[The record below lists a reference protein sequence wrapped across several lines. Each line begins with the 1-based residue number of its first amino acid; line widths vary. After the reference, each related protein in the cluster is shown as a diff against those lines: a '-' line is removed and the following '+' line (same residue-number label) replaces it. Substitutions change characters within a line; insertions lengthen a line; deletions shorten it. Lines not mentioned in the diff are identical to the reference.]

1 MGSKIKDGTQ
11 VIVKWVMVASS
22 LFILY
27 TAGFGLLSALTQRSI
42 HWVFM
47 SFPIFL
53 LFPMLSKKK
62 ERVTFIDHALAV
74 AAVISGLYLTLTWG
88 DDPLRLNEPSAI
100 DTAMG
105 IVMIL
110 VVLEGSRRTIGMSL
124 TVIALLF
131 LAYAFLGPY
140 VPGAFRHKG
149 FDVVSLVSF
158 LYSTTEGI
166 FSLPMGTSATYIII
180 YVLFGAFLTQSGA
193 GKLFV
198 DLAHAATGRLRSGPA
213 QTAILSNALMG
224 IISGSPVANVVTTGA
239 FAIPLMKET
248 GYPMM
253 TAAALLAVA
262 ATGSMFTP
270 PVMGAGAFMIA
281 DYLSVP
287 YGEVVKAAVI
297 PAALF
302 YLSLVIFADVTAVR
316 SGLKGLRREEL
327 PDWKKAL
334 LQRGHLLIPII
345 SLVVFIVIGWSA
357 LKTAFWCVILM
368 LVLSWM
374 KPETRMGFRK
384 IVSALESGSR
394 DTIIIASACAV
405 SGIIVGTDAATGL
418 GVKLSSYLNALSGN
432 NPILA
437 LILTMAAALIL
448 GLSLPPT
455 PVYIIL
461 AALTIP
467 SLIAMGIA
475 PMAAHFFVFY
485 YASIGAITPP
495 VALSAYAA
503 SGIAK
508 TDPWMTG
515 WVACRMGLVSYIV
528 PFAFVLDS
536 ALILGGKGSLLEIL
550 YALISVAIGV
560 VVLCFGVEG
569 YFRRPLSLPTRICW
583 GFGGLGFMLPGLT
596 FKVIGCALAFM
607 GLLTMNLFPIRQLT
621 EKNKLE
627 SLEK

>member
-1 MGSKIKDGTQ
+1 MRDRVTAGVQ
-11 VIVKWVMVASS
+11 LLVKCVMVASS

-42 HWVFM
+42 HWIFM
-47 SFPIFL
+47 SVPIFL
-53 LFPMLSKKK
+53 LYPMLAKNKGK
-62 ERVTFIDHALAV
+62 TTWVDYLLAAGALA
-74 AAVISGLYLTLTWG
+74 SGLYVALTWEN
-88 DDPLRLNEPSAI
+88 DPLRLAEPSII

-105 IVMIL
+105 ILMLV

-131 LAYAFLGPY
+131 LAYAYLGPF
-140 VPGAFRHKG
+140 VPGPLRHKG
-149 FDVVSLVSF
+149 FDVASLVSF

-180 YVLFGAFLTQSGA
+180 YVLFGSFLTQSGA

-198 DLAHAATGRLRSGPA
+198 DLAHAATGRLRSGPG

-281 DYLSVP
+281 DYLGVA

-302 YLSLVIFADVTAVR
+302 YLSLVIFADVTAAR
-316 SGLKGLRREEL
+316 TGLRATPREDL
-327 PDWKKAL
+327 PDWKRSLAA
-334 LQRGHLLIPII
+334 RGHLLIPIVA
-345 SLVVFIVIGWSA
+345 LVVFIVQGWSA
-357 LKTAFWCVILM
+357 LKTAFWCILLM
-368 LVLSWM
+368 LVLSWI
-374 KPETRMGFRK
+374 KQETRMGFKK

-394 DTIIIASACAV
+394 DNIVIAAACAV
-405 SGIIVGTDAATGL
+405 SGIIVGADAMTGL
-418 GVKLSSYLNALSGN
+418 SVKLSSYLNALSGN
-432 NPILA
+432 SPVLA
-437 LILTMAAALIL
+437 LILTMVAALIL

-467 SLIAMGIA
+467 SLINMGIN

-485 YASIGAITPP
+485 YACIGAITPP
-495 VALSAYAA
+495 VALAAYAA

-508 TDPWMTG
+508 TDPWITG
-515 WVACRMGLVSYIV
+515 WVACRMGLVSYLV
-528 PFAFVLDS
+528 PFAFVLDPS
-536 ALILGGKGSLLEIL
+536 LCLGGKWTAAHLG
-550 YALISVAIGV
+550 YAVITSAAGV
-560 VVLCFGVEG
+560 VALCFGVEG
-569 YFRRPLSLPTRICW
+569 YFRKSLSLPARLLF
-583 GFGGLGFMLPGLT
+583 GLGGLGLMLPGPSL
-596 FKVIGCALAFM
+596 KLSGAGLIILAVAGIKIFS
-607 GLLTMNLFPIRQLT
+607 PKKT
-621 EKNKLE
+621 EVTINP
-627 SLEK
+627 

>member
-1 MGSKIKDGTQ
+1 
-11 VIVKWVMVASS
+11 
-22 LFILY
+22 
-27 TAGFGLLSALTQRSI
+27 
-42 HWVFM
+42 M

-53 LFPMLSKKK
+53 LYPMLSKYKVK
-62 ERVTFIDHALAV
+62 LTFLDYLLAA

-88 DDPLRLNEPSAI
+88 DDPLRLREPSVI

-105 IVMIL
+105 IVMII

-140 VPGAFRHKG
+140 IPGAFRHKG
-149 FDVVSLVSF
+149 FDVVGLVSF

-198 DLAHAATGRLRSGPA
+198 DLAHAATGRFRSGPA
-213 QTAILSNALMG
+213 QTTILSNALMG

-239 FAIPLMKET
+239 FAVPLMKET

-270 PVMGAGAFMIA
+270 PVMGAGAFIIA

-316 SGLKGLRREEL
+316 SGLKGLKREGL
-327 PDWKKAL
+327 PDWRKAL

-345 SLVVFIVIGWSA
+345 ALVVFIVIGWSA
-357 LKTAFWCVILM
+357 LKTAFWCILLM
-368 LVLSWM
+368 LVLSWI
-374 KPETRMGFRK
+374 KSETRMGFRK

-394 DTIIIASACAV
+394 DNIIIASACAV

-508 TDPWMTG
+508 TDPWITG

-528 PFAFVLDS
+528 PFAFVLNP
-536 ALILGGKGSLLEIL
+536 ALILGGKSSLLEIL
-550 YALISVAIGV
+550 YTLISAAIGV

-569 YFRRPLSLPTRICW
+569 YFRKPLSLPARICW
-583 GFGGLGFMLPGLT
+583 GFSGLGFMLPGLT
-596 FKVIGCALAFM
+596 FKLIGCALVFM
-607 GLLTMNLFPIRQLT
+607 GLLTMKLFPIQRLT
-621 EKNKLE
+621 EKKELGT
-627 SLEK
+627 LEK

>member
-1 MGSKIKDGTQ
+1 MENKVSRGIGIL
-11 VIVKWVMVASS
+11 VRWAMVASS

-53 LFPMLSKKK
+53 LFPVLSRKKGK
-62 ERVTFIDHALAV
+62 ITSIDYLLAAGALV
-74 AAVISGLYLTLTWG
+74 SGLYVALTWES
-88 DDPLRLNEPSAI
+88 DPLRLAEPTVI
-100 DTAMG
+100 DTVMG
-105 IVMIL
+105 IVMLI
-110 VVLEGSRRTIGMSL
+110 VVLEGSRRTIGLSL

-131 LAYAFLGPY
+131 LAYAYLGPF

-166 FSLPMGTSATYIII
+166 FSLPMGVSATYIII
-180 YVLFGAFLTQSGA
+180 YILFGSFLTQSGA
-193 GKLFV
+193 GRLFV

-213 QTAILSNALMG
+213 QTTILSNALMG

-281 DYLSVP
+281 DYLGVA

-302 YLSLVIFADVTAVR
+302 YLSLVIFADITAAR
-316 SGLKGLRREEL
+316 TGLKATRKEDL
-327 PDWKKAL
+327 PDWKRSLAA
-334 LQRGHLLIPII
+334 RGHLLIPIVA
-345 SLVVFIVIGWSA
+345 LVVFIVMGWSA
-357 LKTAFWCVILM
+357 LKTAFWCILLM
-368 LVLSWM
+368 LVLSWI
-374 KPETRMGFRK
+374 KPETRMRFNK
-384 IVSALESGSR
+384 IIAALETGSR
-394 DTIIIASACAV
+394 DNIVIAAACAV
-405 SGIIVGTDAATGL
+405 SGIIVGADAATGL
-418 GVKLSSYLNALSGN
+418 SVKLSSYLNALSGN
-432 NPILA
+432 NPVFA
-437 LILTMAAALIL
+437 LVLTMVAALIL

-467 SLIAMGIA
+467 SLINMGIN

-485 YASIGAITPP
+485 YACIGAITPP

-508 TDPWMTG
+508 TDPWITG

-528 PFAFVLDS
+528 PFAFVLDPS
-536 ALILGGKGSLLEIL
+536 ILLSTGGSIGAKVFAIL
-550 YALISVAIGV
+550 TAATGV
-560 VVLCFGVEG
+560 VALCFGVEG
-569 YFRRPLSLPTRICW
+569 YFRRPLPLLARLFLSL
-583 GFGGLGFMLPGLT
+583 GGLGLILPGLT
-596 FKVIGCALAFM
+596 IKMAGA
-607 GLLTMNLFPIRQLT
+607 GLILLSIFGLKFLSPKSATEEGNLG
-621 EKNKLE
+621 
-627 SLEK
+627 

>member
-1 MGSKIKDGTQ
+1 
-11 VIVKWVMVASS
+11 
-22 LFILY
+22 
-27 TAGFGLLSALTQRSI
+27 
-42 HWVFM
+42 
-47 SFPIFL
+47 
-53 LFPMLSKKK
+53 
-62 ERVTFIDHALAV
+62 
-74 AAVISGLYLTLTWG
+74 
-88 DDPLRLNEPSAI
+88 
-100 DTAMG
+100 
-105 IVMIL
+105 
-110 VVLEGSRRTIGMSL
+110 MSL

-140 VPGAFRHKG
+140 IPGAFRHKG
-149 FDVVSLVSF
+149 FDVVGLVSF

-198 DLAHAATGRLRSGPA
+198 DLAHAATGRFRSGPA
-213 QTAILSNALMG
+213 QTTILSNALMG

-239 FAIPLMKET
+239 FAVPLMKET

-270 PVMGAGAFMIA
+270 PVMGAGAFIIA

-316 SGLKGLRREEL
+316 SGLKGLKREGL
-327 PDWKKAL
+327 PDWRKAL

-345 SLVVFIVIGWSA
+345 ALVVFIVIGWSA
-357 LKTAFWCVILM
+357 LKTAFWCILLM
-368 LVLSWM
+368 LVLSWI
-374 KPETRMGFRK
+374 KSETRMGFRK

-394 DTIIIASACAV
+394 DNIIIASACAV

-508 TDPWMTG
+508 TDPWITG

-528 PFAFVLDS
+528 PFAFVLNP
-536 ALILGGKGSLLEIL
+536 ALILGGKSSLLEIL
-550 YALISVAIGV
+550 YTLISAAIGV

-569 YFRRPLSLPTRICW
+569 YFRKPLSLPARICW
-583 GFGGLGFMLPGLT
+583 GFSGLGFMLPGLT
-596 FKVIGCALAFM
+596 FKLIGCALVFM
-607 GLLTMNLFPIRQLT
+607 GLLTMKLFPIQRLT
-621 EKNKLE
+621 EKKELGT
-627 SLEK
+627 LEK

>member
-1 MGSKIKDGTQ
+1 MKDGTR
-11 VIVKWVMVASS
+11 VIVKWVLVASS

-27 TAGFGLLSALTQRSI
+27 TSGFGLLSALTQRSI

-53 LFPMLSKKK
+53 LFPRMSKTKGRLTFLDYLLS
-62 ERVTFIDHALAV
+62 I
-74 AAVISGLYLTLTWG
+74 AAVVSGLYLALTWG
-88 DDPLRLNEPSAI
+88 DDPMRLNDPTVT
-100 DTAMG
+100 DTVMG
-105 IVMIL
+105 ILMII

-131 LAYAFLGPY
+131 LGYAFLGPY
-140 VPGAFRHKG
+140 IPGAFGHKG
-149 FDVVSLVSF
+149 FDLVSLVSF
-158 LYSTTEGI
+158 LYSTTEGL

-213 QTAILSNALMG
+213 QTTILSNALMG

-239 FAIPLMKET
+239 FAVPLMKET

-281 DYLSVP
+281 DYLSVA

-302 YLSLVIFADVTAVR
+302 FLSLVIFADVTAVR

-327 PDWKKAL
+327 PDWKKAM

-357 LKTAFWCVILM
+357 LKTAFWCIVLM
-368 LVLSWM
+368 LVLSWV
-374 KPETRMGFRK
+374 KSETRMGVRK
-384 IVSALESGSR
+384 IISALESGSR
-394 DTIIIASACAV
+394 DTIIIAAACAV

-418 GVKLSSYLNALSGN
+418 GVKLSSYLNALSGSS
-432 NPILA
+432 PIFA
-437 LILTMAAALIL
+437 LILTMLAALVL

-467 SLIAMGIA
+467 SLISMGIN

-528 PFAFVLDS
+528 PFAFVLEP
-536 ALILGGKGSLLEIL
+536 ALLLAGKAGLFETL
-550 YALISVAIGV
+550 YAILTAAIGV
-560 VVLCFGVEG
+560 VILCFGVEG
-569 YFRRPLSLPTRICW
+569 YFRRPLSLPARILW

-596 FKVIGCALAFM
+596 FKLTGLVLTFLGLVAMRLAPVPRLAERKEPDVL
-607 GLLTMNLFPIRQLT
+607 GD
-621 EKNKLE
+621 
-627 SLEK
+627 

>member
-1 MGSKIKDGTQ
+1 MLVKNKGKITSVDYLL
-11 VIVKWVMVASS
+11 A
-22 LFILY
+22 
-27 TAGFGLLSALTQRSI
+27 AGAL
-42 HWVFM
+42 V
-47 SFPIFL
+47 
-53 LFPMLSKKK
+53 
-62 ERVTFIDHALAV
+62 
-74 AAVISGLYLTLTWG
+74 SGLYVALTWEN
-88 DDPLRLNEPSAI
+88 DPLRLAEPSVI

-105 IVMIL
+105 MIML
-110 VVLEGSRRTIGMSL
+110 VVVLEGSRRTIGMSL

-131 LAYAFLGPY
+131 LAYAYLGPF
-140 VPGAFRHKG
+140 VPGPLRHKG

-166 FSLPMGTSATYIII
+166 FSLPMGTSATYIIV
-180 YVLFGAFLTQSGA
+180 YVLFGSFLTQSGA

-198 DLAHAATGRLRSGPA
+198 DLAHATTGRMRSGPG
-213 QTAILSNALMG
+213 QTTILSNALMG

-281 DYLSVP
+281 DYLGVG

-302 YLSLVIFADVTAVR
+302 YLSLVIFADITAAR
-316 SGLKGLRREEL
+316 TGLRATLKEDL
-327 PDWKKAL
+327 PDWKGAIAA
-334 LQRGHLLIPII
+334 RGHLLIPII
-345 SLVVFIVIGWSA
+345 ALVVFIVQGWSA
-357 LKTAFWCVILM
+357 LKTAFWCILLM
-368 LVLSWM
+368 LVLSWV
-374 KPETRMGFRK
+374 KQETRMGFKK

-394 DTIIIASACAV
+394 DNIVIAAACAV
-405 SGIIVGTDAATGL
+405 SGIIVGADAMTGL
-418 GVKLSSYLNALSGN
+418 SVKLSSYLNALSGN
-432 NPILA
+432 SPVLA
-437 LILTMAAALIL
+437 LVLTMVAALIL

-467 SLIAMGIA
+467 SLINMGIN

-485 YASIGAITPP
+485 YACIGAITPP
-495 VALSAYAA
+495 VALAAYAA

-515 WVACRMGLVSYIV
+515 WVACRMGLVSYLV
-528 PFAFVLDS
+528 PFAFVLDP
-536 ALILGGKGSLLEIL
+536 ALCLGGKWTAAHLG
-550 YALISVAIGV
+550 YAVMTSAAGV
-560 VVLCFGVEG
+560 VALCLGVEG
-569 YFRRPLSLPTRICW
+569 YFRRPLSLLARLLF
-583 GFGGLGFMLPGLT
+583 GFGGLGLMLPGLT
-596 FKVIGCALAFM
+596 FKLPGTGLVVLAIA
-607 GLLTMNLFPIRQLT
+607 GIKLFSARQT
-621 EKNKLE
+621 EVTINP
-627 SLEK
+627 

>member
-1 MGSKIKDGTQ
+1 MENKVSRGIG
-11 VIVKWVMVASS
+11 VLVRWVMVASS

-27 TAGFGLLSALTQRSI
+27 TAGFGLFSALTQRSI

-53 LFPMLSKKK
+53 LFPMLSRNKGKI
-62 ERVTFIDHALAV
+62 TLIDYLLA
-74 AAVISGLYLTLTWG
+74 AGAVMSGVYLTLTWES
-88 DDPLRLNEPSAI
+88 DPLRLAEPSVI

-105 IVMIL
+105 IVMLI
-110 VVLEGSRRTIGMSL
+110 VVLEGSRRTIGLSL
-124 TVIALLF
+124 TIIALLF
-131 LAYAFLGPY
+131 LAYAYLGPL

-166 FSLPMGTSATYIII
+166 FSLPMGVSATYIII
-180 YVLFGAFLTQSGA
+180 YILFGSFLTQSGA
-193 GKLFV
+193 GRLFV

-213 QTAILSNALMG
+213 QTTILSNALMG

-281 DYLSVP
+281 DYLGVA

-302 YLSLVIFADVTAVR
+302 YLSLVIFADITAVR
-316 SGLKGLRREEL
+316 TGLKGLSRDQL
-327 PDWKKAL
+327 PDWKQAL
-334 LQRGHLLIPII
+334 EKRGHLLIPIVA
-345 SLVVFIVIGWSA
+345 LVVFIVMGWSA
-357 LKTAFWCVILM
+357 LKTAFWCILLM
-368 LVLSWM
+368 LALSWV
-374 KPETRMGFRK
+374 KQETRMGFKK
-384 IVSALESGSR
+384 IISALESGSR
-394 DTIIIASACAV
+394 DNLVIAAACAV
-405 SGIIVGTDAATGL
+405 SGIIVGADAATGL
-418 GVKLSSYLNALSGN
+418 SIKLSSYLNALSGN
-432 NPILA
+432 NPVFA
-437 LILTMAAALIL
+437 LILTMVAALIL

-467 SLIAMGIA
+467 SLINMGIN

-485 YASIGAITPP
+485 YACIGAITPP
-495 VALSAYAA
+495 VALAAYAA

-508 TDPWMTG
+508 TDPWITG
-515 WVACRMGLVSYIV
+515 WVACRMGLISYIV
-528 PFAFVLDS
+528 PFAFVLDPVM
-536 ALILGGKGSLLEIL
+536 LLGSGGSIG
-550 YALISVAIGV
+550 ATVFAIVTTAIGV
-560 VVLCFGVEG
+560 VALCFGVEG
-569 YFRRPLSLPTRICW
+569 YFRRPLPLVARFFLSL
-583 GFGGLGFMLPGLT
+583 GGLGLILPGLT
-596 FKVIGCALAFM
+596 IKMAGS
-607 GLLTMNLFPIRQLT
+607 GLILISIFGMKFFSSKRLTGGEDLG
-621 EKNKLE
+621 
-627 SLEK
+627 

>member
-1 MGSKIKDGTQ
+1 MKTA
-11 VIVKWVMVASS
+11 VKWVMVASS

-27 TAGFGLLSALTQRSI
+27 TAGFGQLSALTQRSI

-53 LFPMLSKKK
+53 LYPMLSKYKVK
-62 ERVTFIDHALAV
+62 LTFLDYLLAA

-88 DDPLRLNEPSAI
+88 DDPLRLREPSVI

-105 IVMIL
+105 IVMII

-140 VPGAFRHKG
+140 IPGAFRHKG
-149 FDVVSLVSF
+149 FDVVGLVSF

-198 DLAHAATGRLRSGPA
+198 DLAHAATGRFRSGPA
-213 QTAILSNALMG
+213 QTTILSNALMG

-239 FAIPLMKET
+239 FAVPLMKET

-270 PVMGAGAFMIA
+270 PVMGAGAFIIA

-316 SGLKGLRREEL
+316 SGLKGLKREGL
-327 PDWKKAL
+327 PDWRKAL

-345 SLVVFIVIGWSA
+345 ALVVFIVIGWSA
-357 LKTAFWCVILM
+357 LKTAFWCILLM
-368 LVLSWM
+368 LVLSWI
-374 KPETRMGFRK
+374 KSETRMGFRK

-394 DTIIIASACAV
+394 DNIIIASACAV

-508 TDPWMTG
+508 TDPWITG

-528 PFAFVLDS
+528 PFAFVLNP
-536 ALILGGKGSLLEIL
+536 ALILGGKSSLLEIL
-550 YALISVAIGV
+550 YTLISAAIGV

-569 YFRRPLSLPTRICW
+569 YFRKPLSLPARICW
-583 GFGGLGFMLPGLT
+583 GFSGLGFMLPGLT
-596 FKVIGCALAFM
+596 FKLIGCALVFM
-607 GLLTMNLFPIRQLT
+607 GLLTMKLFPIQRLT
-621 EKNKLE
+621 EKKELGT
-627 SLEK
+627 LEK

>member
-1 MGSKIKDGTQ
+1 MQIL
-11 VIVKWVMVASS
+11 VRWVMVASS

-53 LFPMLSKKK
+53 LFPMISRNKGKI
-62 ERVTFIDHALAV
+62 TFIDYLLAAGAV
-74 AAVISGLYLTLTWG
+74 ASGVYLALTWES
-88 DDPLRLNEPSAI
+88 DPLRLAEPTVI

-105 IVMIL
+105 IVMLI

-131 LAYAFLGPY
+131 LAYAYLGPLI
-140 VPGAFRHKG
+140 PGAFRHKG

-166 FSLPMGTSATYIII
+166 FSLPMGVSATYIII
-180 YVLFGAFLTQSGA
+180 YVLFGSFLTQSGA
-193 GKLFV
+193 GQLFV
-198 DLAHAATGRLRSGPA
+198 DLAQAATGRLRSGPA
-213 QTAILSNALMG
+213 QTTILSNALMG

-239 FAIPLMKET
+239 FVIPLMKET
-248 GYPMM
+248 GYPML

-270 PVMGAGAFMIA
+270 PVMGAGAFIMA
-281 DYLSVP
+281 DYLAVP
-287 YGEVVKAAVI
+287 YGDVVKAAVI

-302 YLSLVIFADVTAVR
+302 YLSLVIFADITAVR
-316 SGLKGLRREEL
+316 TGLKGLARHQL
-327 PDWKKAL
+327 PDWKQAL
-334 LQRGHLLIPII
+334 AKRGHLLIPII
-345 SLVVFIVIGWSA
+345 ALVVFIVMGWSA
-357 LKTAFWCVILM
+357 LKTAFWCILLM
-368 LVLSWM
+368 LALSWI
-374 KPETRMGFRK
+374 KPETRMRFNK
-384 IVSALESGSR
+384 IVTALETGSR
-394 DTIIIASACAV
+394 DTIVIAAACAV
-405 SGIIVGTDAATGL
+405 SGIIVGADAATGL
-418 GVKLSSYLNALSGN
+418 GIKLSSYLNALSGN
-432 NPILA
+432 NPALA
-437 LILTMAAALIL
+437 LILTMLAALIL

-467 SLIAMGIA
+467 SLINMGLN

-485 YASIGAITPP
+485 YACIGAITPP

-508 TDPWMTG
+508 TDPWITG

-528 PFAFVLDS
+528 PFAFVLDPVM
-536 ALILGGKGSLLEIL
+536 LLGGKGSFGATAFAVIT
-550 YALISVAIGV
+550 AAIGV
-560 VVLCFGVEG
+560 VSICFGVEG
-569 YFRRPLSLPTRICW
+569 YFQRPLPMLARFFLSM
-583 GFGGLGFMLPGLT
+583 GGLGLILPGLT
-596 FKVIGCALAFM
+596 IKMAGS
-607 GLLTMNLFPIRQLT
+607 GLILLSIFGIKFLSP
-621 EKNKLE
+621 KK
-627 SLEK
+627 

>member
-1 MGSKIKDGTQ
+1 
-11 VIVKWVMVASS
+11 MVASS
-22 LFILY
+22 LFVLY

-47 SFPIFL
+47 SVPIFL
-53 LFPMLSKKK
+53 LYPMLVKNKSKITS
-62 ERVTFIDHALAV
+62 VDYLLAAGALV
-74 AAVISGLYLTLTWG
+74 SGLYVALTWEN
-88 DDPLRLNEPSAI
+88 DPLRLAEPSVI

-105 IVMIL
+105 IVML
-110 VVLEGSRRTIGMSL
+110 VVVLEGSRRTIGMSL

-131 LAYAFLGPY
+131 LAYAYLGPF
-140 VPGAFRHKG
+140 VPGPLRHKG

-166 FSLPMGTSATYIII
+166 FSLPMGTSATYIIV
-180 YVLFGAFLTQSGA
+180 YVLFGSFLAQSGA

-198 DLAHAATGRLRSGPA
+198 DLAHAATGRLRSGPG
-213 QTAILSNALMG
+213 QTTILSNALMG

-281 DYLSVP
+281 DYLGVG

-302 YLSLVIFADVTAVR
+302 YLSLVIFADITAAR
-316 SGLKGLRREEL
+316 TGLRATLREDL
-327 PDWKKAL
+327 PDWKRAL
-334 LQRGHLLIPII
+334 AARGHLLIPII
-345 SLVVFIVIGWSA
+345 ALVVFIVQGWSA
-357 LKTAFWCVILM
+357 LKTAFWCILLM
-368 LVLSWM
+368 LVLSWV
-374 KPETRMGFRK
+374 KQETRMGFKK

-394 DTIIIASACAV
+394 DNIVIAAACAV
-405 SGIIVGTDAATGL
+405 SGIIVGADAMTGL
-418 GVKLSSYLNALSGN
+418 SVKLSSYLNALSGN
-432 NPILA
+432 SPVLA
-437 LILTMAAALIL
+437 LVLTMVAALIL

-467 SLIAMGIA
+467 SLINMGIN

-485 YASIGAITPP
+485 YACIGAITPP
-495 VALSAYAA
+495 VALAAYAA

-515 WVACRMGLVSYIV
+515 WVACRMGLVSYLV
-528 PFAFVLDS
+528 PFAFVLDPT
-536 ALILGGKGSLLEIL
+536 LCLGGKWTAAHLG
-550 YALISVAIGV
+550 YAVMTSAAGV
-560 VVLCFGVEG
+560 VALCFGVEG
-569 YFRRPLSLPTRICW
+569 YFRRPLPLLARLLF
-583 GFGGLGFMLPGLT
+583 GVGGLGLMLPGLS
-596 FKVIGCALAFM
+596 FKLPGAGLIVLAIA
-607 GLLTMNLFPIRQLT
+607 GIKLFSARQT
-621 EKNKLE
+621 EVTIN
-627 SLEK
+627 S

>member
-1 MGSKIKDGTQ
+1 MKTA
-11 VIVKWVMVASS
+11 VKWVMVASS
-22 LFILY
+22 LL
-27 TAGFGLLSALTQRSI
+27 
-42 HWVFM
+42 

-53 LFPMLSKKK
+53 LYPMLSKYKVK
-62 ERVTFIDHALAV
+62 LTFLDYLLAA

-88 DDPLRLNEPSAI
+88 DDPLRLREPSVI

-105 IVMIL
+105 IVMII

-140 VPGAFRHKG
+140 IPGAFRHKG
-149 FDVVSLVSF
+149 FDVVGLVSF

-198 DLAHAATGRLRSGPA
+198 DLAHAATGRFRSGPA
-213 QTAILSNALMG
+213 QTTILSNALMG

-239 FAIPLMKET
+239 FAVPLMKET

-270 PVMGAGAFMIA
+270 PVMGAGAFIIA

-316 SGLKGLRREEL
+316 SGLKGLKREGL
-327 PDWKKAL
+327 PDWRKAL

-345 SLVVFIVIGWSA
+345 ALVVFIVIGWSA
-357 LKTAFWCVILM
+357 LKTAFWCILLM
-368 LVLSWM
+368 LVLSWI
-374 KPETRMGFRK
+374 KSETRMGFRK

-394 DTIIIASACAV
+394 DNIIIASACAV

-508 TDPWMTG
+508 TDPWITG

-528 PFAFVLDS
+528 PFAFVLNP
-536 ALILGGKGSLLEIL
+536 ALILGGKSSLLEIL
-550 YALISVAIGV
+550 YTLISAAIGV

-569 YFRRPLSLPTRICW
+569 YFRKPLSLPARICW
-583 GFGGLGFMLPGLT
+583 GFSGLGFMLPGLT
-596 FKVIGCALAFM
+596 FKLIGCALVFM
-607 GLLTMNLFPIRQLT
+607 GLLTMKLFPIQRLT
-621 EKNKLE
+621 EKKELGT
-627 SLEK
+627 LEK

>member
-1 MGSKIKDGTQ
+1 MENKVSRGIG
-11 VIVKWVMVASS
+11 VLVRWVMVASS

-27 TAGFGLLSALTQRSI
+27 TAGFGLFSALTQRSI

-53 LFPMLSKKK
+53 LFPMLSRNKGKI
-62 ERVTFIDHALAV
+62 TLIDYLLA
-74 AAVISGLYLTLTWG
+74 AGAVMSGVYLTLTWES
-88 DDPLRLNEPSAI
+88 DPLRLAEPSVI

-105 IVMIL
+105 IVMLI
-110 VVLEGSRRTIGMSL
+110 VVLEGSRRTIGLSL
-124 TVIALLF
+124 TIIALLF
-131 LAYAFLGPY
+131 LAYAYLGPL

-166 FSLPMGTSATYIII
+166 FSLPMGVSATYIII
-180 YVLFGAFLTQSGA
+180 YILFGSFLTQSGA
-193 GKLFV
+193 GQLFV
-198 DLAHAATGRLRSGPA
+198 DLAHSATGRLRSGPA
-213 QTAILSNALMG
+213 QTTILSNALMG

-281 DYLSVP
+281 DYLGVA

-302 YLSLVIFADVTAVR
+302 YLSLVIFADITAVR
-316 SGLKGLRREEL
+316 TGLKGLSREQL
-327 PDWKKAL
+327 PDWKQAL
-334 LQRGHLLIPII
+334 AKRGHLLIPIVA
-345 SLVVFIVIGWSA
+345 LVVFIVMGWSA
-357 LKTAFWCVILM
+357 LKTAFWCILLM
-368 LVLSWM
+368 LVLSWI
-374 KPETRMGFRK
+374 KPETRMMFNK
-384 IVSALESGSR
+384 IVTALETGSR
-394 DTIIIASACAV
+394 DNLVIAAACAV

-418 GVKLSSYLNALSGN
+418 SVKLSSYLNALSGN
-432 NPILA
+432 NPVFA
-437 LILTMAAALIL
+437 LILTMLAALIL

-467 SLIAMGIA
+467 SLINMGLN
-475 PMAAHFFVFY
+475 PMATHFFVFY
-485 YASIGAITPP
+485 YACIGAITPP

-508 TDPWMTG
+508 TDPWVTG
-515 WVACRMGLVSYIV
+515 WVSCRMGLVSYIV
-528 PFAFVLDS
+528 PFAFILDPVMLLGS
-536 ALILGGKGSLLEIL
+536 GGSIGATVFAILTT
-550 YALISVAIGV
+550 AIGV
-560 VVLCFGVEG
+560 VVFCFGVEG
-569 YFRRPLSLPTRICW
+569 YFRRPLPLLGRLFL
-583 GFGGLGFMLPGLT
+583 GMGGLGLILPGLT
-596 FKVIGCALAFM
+596 IKMAGSGLILLSIFVIKFISSKR
-607 GLLTMNLFPIRQLT
+607 LTGGEDLG
-621 EKNKLE
+621 
-627 SLEK
+627 

>member
-1 MGSKIKDGTQ
+1 LIDY
-11 VIVKWVMVASS
+11 
-22 LFILY
+22 LL
-27 TAGFGLLSALTQRSI
+27 AGGAVLSGVYLALTWES
-42 HWVFM
+42 
-47 SFPIFL
+47 
-53 LFPMLSKKK
+53 
-62 ERVTFIDHALAV
+62 
-74 AAVISGLYLTLTWG
+74 
-88 DDPLRLNEPSAI
+88 DPLRLAEPTVI

-105 IVMIL
+105 ILMLI

-131 LAYAFLGPY
+131 LAYAYLGPL

-166 FSLPMGTSATYIII
+166 FSLPMGVSATYIII
-180 YVLFGAFLTQSGA
+180 YVLFGSFLTQSGA
-193 GKLFV
+193 GQLFV
-198 DLAHAATGRLRSGPA
+198 DLAHSATGRLRSGPA

-239 FAIPLMKET
+239 FAIPLMKDT
-248 GYPMM
+248 GYPML

-281 DYLSVP
+281 DYLAVP

-302 YLSLVIFADVTAVR
+302 YLSLIIFADITAVR
-316 SGLKGLRREEL
+316 TGLKGLVRDQL
-327 PDWKKAL
+327 PEWKKAL
-334 LQRGHLLIPII
+334 VKRGHLLIPII
-345 SLVVFIVIGWSA
+345 ALVVFIVMGWSA
-357 LKTAFWCVILM
+357 LKTAFWCILLM
-368 LVLSWM
+368 LALSWI
-374 KPETRMGFRK
+374 KPETRMGFKK
-384 IVSALESGSR
+384 IFSALETGSR
-394 DTIIIASACAV
+394 DTIVIASACAV

-418 GVKLSSYLNALSGN
+418 SVKFSSYLNALSGN
-432 NPILA
+432 NPVFA
-437 LILTMAAALIL
+437 LILTMLAALIL

-467 SLIAMGIA
+467 SLINMGLN

-508 TDPWMTG
+508 TDPWITG

-528 PFAFVLDS
+528 PFAFVLDP
-536 ALILGGKGSLLEIL
+536 AMLLGGKGSFGATAFAVIT
-550 YALISVAIGV
+550 AAIGV
-560 VVLCFGVEG
+560 VFLCFGVEG
-569 YFRRPLSLPTRICW
+569 YFRRPLPLLARLFLGI
-583 GFGGLGFMLPGLT
+583 GGLGLILPGLT
-596 FKVIGCALAFM
+596 IKMAGA
-607 GLLTMNLFPIRQLT
+607 GLILVCIFGIKFLFPKRVT
-621 EKNKLE
+621 EGDGLR
-627 SLEK
+627 

>member
-1 MGSKIKDGTQ
+1 MENKVSRGIG
-11 VIVKWVMVASS
+11 VLVRWVMVASS

-27 TAGFGLLSALTQRSI
+27 TAGFGLFSALTQRSI

-53 LFPMLSKKK
+53 LFPMLSRNKGKI
-62 ERVTFIDHALAV
+62 TLIDYLLA
-74 AAVISGLYLTLTWG
+74 AGAVVSGVYLTLTWES
-88 DDPLRLNEPSAI
+88 DPLRLAEPSVI

-105 IVMIL
+105 IVMLI
-110 VVLEGSRRTIGMSL
+110 VVLEGSRRTIGLSL
-124 TVIALLF
+124 TIIALLF
-131 LAYAFLGPY
+131 LAYAYLGPL

-166 FSLPMGTSATYIII
+166 FSLPMGVSATYIII
-180 YVLFGAFLTQSGA
+180 YILFGSFLTQSGA
-193 GKLFV
+193 GQLFV
-198 DLAHAATGRLRSGPA
+198 DLAHSATGRLRSGPA
-213 QTAILSNALMG
+213 QTTILSNALMG

-281 DYLSVP
+281 DYLGVA

-302 YLSLVIFADVTAVR
+302 YLSLVIFADITAVR
-316 SGLKGLRREEL
+316 TGLKGLSRDQL
-327 PDWKKAL
+327 PDWKQAL
-334 LQRGHLLIPII
+334 AKRGHLLIPIVA
-345 SLVVFIVIGWSA
+345 LVVFIVMGWSA
-357 LKTAFWCVILM
+357 LKTAFWCILLM
-368 LVLSWM
+368 LALSWV
-374 KPETRMGFRK
+374 KQETRMGFKK
-384 IVSALESGSR
+384 IISALESGSR
-394 DTIIIASACAV
+394 DNLVIAAACAV
-405 SGIIVGTDAATGL
+405 SGIIVGADAATGL
-418 GVKLSSYLNALSGN
+418 SIKLSSYLNALSGN
-432 NPILA
+432 NPVFA
-437 LILTMAAALIL
+437 LILTMVAALIL

-467 SLIAMGIA
+467 SLINMGIN

-485 YASIGAITPP
+485 YACIGAITPP
-495 VALSAYAA
+495 VALAAYAA

-508 TDPWMTG
+508 TDPWITG
-515 WVACRMGLVSYIV
+515 WVACRMGLISYIV
-528 PFAFVLDS
+528 PFAFVLDPVM
-536 ALILGGKGSLLEIL
+536 LLGSGGSIG
-550 YALISVAIGV
+550 ATVFAIVTTAIGV
-560 VVLCFGVEG
+560 VALCFGVEG
-569 YFRRPLSLPTRICW
+569 YFRRPLPLVARFFLSL
-583 GFGGLGFMLPGLT
+583 GGLGLILPGLT
-596 FKVIGCALAFM
+596 IKMAGS
-607 GLLTMNLFPIRQLT
+607 GLILISIFGMKFFSSKRLKGGEDLG
-621 EKNKLE
+621 
-627 SLEK
+627 